1 MWNPTEAQMT
11 CLFSSI
17 QPQCLI
23 RLHNLC
29 HFCQW
34 CFVSHS
40 AWVGSPVQSSV
51 FILPI
56 QDTNVYQPSL
66 QKLLLILNILIKS
79 KKVSLTFSSTQLKK
93 HTISFHLWLLDCF
106 NGKQPTGCGGQE
118 GRASEDAMETLF
130 QGLFL
135 YLLTHSD
142 DSSFISVIVVIF
154 GQSHYR
160 GPQCSDESSRITEG
174 QGD

>member
-1 MWNPTEAQMT
+1 MT

-93 HTISFHLWLLDCF
+93 HNILPSLAPRLLQWEVA
-106 NGKQPTGCGGQE
+106 NWVWRVGGQSQR
-118 GRASEDAMETLF
+118 GCHGNTLP
-130 QGLFL
+130 GALPV
-135 YLLTHSD
+135 SPN
-142 DSSFISVIVVIF
+142 SF
-154 GQSHYR
+154 
-160 GPQCSDESSRITEG
+160 
-174 QGD
+174 